1 MLLRLA
7 AVLLL
12 ALVLL
17 PARAATTTI
26 ELWHAM
32 DGSHGEY
39 LGEIVKRFNASQNE
53 YQVVPVYKGSYDDT
67 VAAATAAHLQGK
79 GPALVQ
85 VYDLATMNMM
95 SAKNLMKPAS
105 QVLAESGER
114 IPGDAFAPV
123 VASYYSDGKGNLAA
137 IPFNTSTPVL
147 FYNKDAF
154 AKAGITATSFKTWY
168 DVQEALLKLYESG
181 ATRCGLTTTWPAWIL
196 IENTLAW
203 HNEEFATKNNGF
215 DGANAQLDFNTRLAI
230 RHLSLMT
237 TWVKS
242 RLFSYSGRREEGEAA
257 FTRGDCAM
265 LTASSALYGDLVR
278 NASFRFGVM
287 PIPYYDDISPS
298 PHHTSMGGAAL
309 WAMAGKKPAEYK
321 GAAKFFAYVA
331 KPETQAF
338 WHQNTGYLPL
348 SAAAWQMTNKTGY
361 YEKYPGTDVAIQQM
375 IGKGGPPGPYS
386 RGVRLGNYA
395 QIRAILDEEIEDTF
409 ALKKPPKLALDDAVR
424 RGNDVLARFAHGSAP
439 AAPVKPATKKK

>member
-1 MLLRLA
+1 MLQRFFA
-7 AVLLL
+7 AFLL
-12 ALVLL
+12 ALVLG
-17 PARAATTTI
+17 PAQAASTTI

-32 DGSHGEY
+32 DGSHGES

-53 YQVVPVYKGSYDDT
+53 YVVVPVYKGSYDDT

-79 GPALVQ
+79 GPAVVQ
-85 VYDLATMNMM
+85 VYDVATMNMM
-95 SAKNLMKPAS
+95 AAKNLMKPAW
-105 QVLAESGER
+105 QVLAESGEK
-114 IPGDAFAPV
+114 IPGEAFAPV
-123 VASYYSDGKGNLAA
+123 VASYYSDAKGNLAA

-168 DVQEALLKLYESG
+168 DVQEALLKLYEAG
-181 ATRCGLTTTWPAWIL
+181 ATRCGLTTTWPSWVL
-196 IENTLAW
+196 LENTLAW

-242 RLFSYSGRREEGEAA
+242 RLFTYSGRREEGEAA

-265 LTASSALYGDLVR
+265 LTASSAVYGDLVR

-287 PIPYYDDISPS
+287 PIPHYDDLSAS
-298 PHHTSMGGAAL
+298 THHTAMGGAAL

-321 GAAKFFAYVA
+321 GAAKFFAFVA
-331 KPETQAF
+331 KPEMQAY
-338 WHQNTGYLPL
+338 WHQSTGYLPL

-361 YEKYPGTDVAIQQM
+361 YEKYPGTEIAIQQM

-395 QIRAILDEEIEDTF
+395 QIRAIIDEEIEETF

-424 RGNDVLARFAHGSAP
+424 RGNEVLARFAQGNAP
-439 AAPVKPATKKK
+439 AAAPAKGRPKK